1 MEQSQENNARIATF
15 LPLKPGQSG
24 KICGKTMED
33 GSCKYTVFLDQE
45 VIMPDPYLELVHT
58 IMNLRETDEMTIYLC
73 SNGGWV
79 ETGIDIMHAIQNSK
93 GQIITDAIG
102 MCASIAAV
110 IWCGGKVRRI
120 SPMAT
125 LMFHMPSGGYFGKSM
140 DVKDQTT
147 GLCNYFTGLL
157 TRITR
162 GILTVEDIENV
173 VNHRKDVYLSGV
185 IVNERLAAMEDTPSE
200 KQRVMEVRYEA

>member
-1 MEQSQENNARIATF
+1 MEQPQENNPRIATF

-79 ETGIDIMHAIQNSK
+79 ETGIDIIHAIQNSK
-93 GQIITDAIG
+93 GQIITHAIG

-110 IWCGGKVRRI
+110 IWCCGKVRKI

-147 GLCNYFTGLL
+147 GLCRYFTELL

-173 VNHRKDVYLSGV
+173 VNHRKDVYLNGV
-185 IVNERLAAMEDTPSE
+185 TVNERLAAMEDAPTE